1 MATTASER
9 GRGARRTSRLARRGI
24 EDSAS
29 GASTCQPTH
38 AASMRATD
46 DRPGRQAPLKR
57 AAERTERTHLVRD
70 ALSCRHVAV
79 GTALAVR
86 LVDLALSLRLYLLAV
101 LEVAP
106 PASARCG
113 HESGVSVP
121 PLTARS
127 LAAAVVGREM
137 RRGERAA
144 THRPSPRGTRRAP
157 AHPTCRGRT
166 GGSRGS
172 PGRGRRG

>member
-1 MATTASER
+1 
-9 GRGARRTSRLARRGI
+9 
-24 EDSAS
+24 
-29 GASTCQPTH
+29 
-38 AASMRATD
+38 MRATD

-127 LAAAVVGREM
+127 LAAAVVGTRNEERREGSDAPSQSS
-137 RRGERAA
+137 RYSSR
-144 THRPSPRGTRRAP
+144 TCPPDLPRPYWRF
-157 AHPTCRGRT
+157 
-166 GGSRGS
+166 SR
-172 PGRGRRG
+172 